1 MLKKII
7 LATVLVVGSVFAQNI
22 HVGARAAGN
31 IGTAWGENADKFG
44 LEWGPGF
51 TGGVDA
57 KFAISPILSIVTGL
71 EFEYRSL
78 DWNLKK
84 LVSAYADEMSGVS
97 SSEIEMVSQVKFSF
111 GLSYLD
117 IPVLARIYPDPKFF
131 IDAGIY
137 VGFNVSSSLELS
149 YQGLSR
155 TMDTPEQMQ
164 KDTDFGLIAGIGYAV
179 MPKVD
184 VYFRYTMGLVDMLDV
199 VKFAS
204 VSGND
209 VDYSD
214 APNIACKNMR
224 FQLGVSYWFM

>member
-1 MLKKII
+1 
-7 LATVLVVGSVFAQNI
+7 
-22 HVGARAAGN
+22 
-31 IGTAWGENADKFG
+31 
-44 LEWGPGF
+44 
-51 TGGVDA
+51 
-57 KFAISPILSIVTGL
+57 
-71 EFEYRSL
+71 
-78 DWNLKK
+78 
-84 LVSAYADEMSGVS
+84 MSGVS
-97 SSEIEMVSQVKFSF
+97 SSEIEMVSQMKFSF

>member
-1 MLKKII
+1 
-7 LATVLVVGSVFAQNI
+7 
-22 HVGARAAGN
+22 
-31 IGTAWGENADKFG
+31 
-44 LEWGPGF
+44 
-51 TGGVDA
+51 
-57 KFAISPILSIVTGL
+57 
-71 EFEYRSL
+71 
-78 DWNLKK
+78 
-84 LVSAYADEMSGVS
+84 
-97 SSEIEMVSQVKFSF
+97 
-111 GLSYLD
+111 
-117 IPVLARIYPDPKFF
+117 
-131 IDAGIY
+131 
-137 VGFNVSSSLELS
+137 
-149 YQGLSR
+149 
-155 TMDTPEQMQ
+155 MQ

>member
-7 LATVLVVGSVFAQNI
+7 LATALVVGSVFAQNI

-97 SSEIEMVSQVKFSF
+97 SSEIGMVSQVKFSF

-117 IPVLARIYPDPKFF
+117 IPVLARIYPDPRFF
-131 IDAGIY
+131 IDA
-137 VGFNVSSSLELS
+137 FLPRS
-149 YQGLSR
+149 
-155 TMDTPEQMQ
+155 
-164 KDTDFGLIAGIGYAV
+164 
-179 MPKVD
+179 
-184 VYFRYTMGLVDMLDV
+184 
-199 VKFAS
+199 
-204 VSGND
+204 
-209 VDYSD
+209 
-214 APNIACKNMR
+214 
-224 FQLGVSYWFM
+224 